1 MRYILK
7 IYLFFYV
14 YEYIVW
20 MYVCAYLILSEA
32 RDGPGIKD
40 HCKLPCVYKDLNP
53 GPLQE
58 KCS

>member
-1 MRYILK
+1 
-7 IYLFFYV
+7 
-14 YEYIVW
+14 
-20 MYVCAYLILSEA
+20 MYVCALSAYLVLSEA

-40 HCKLPCVYKDLNP
+40 HCKLPCIHKDLNP